1 MPAWPAIVRH
11 TGTMM
16 NDQCPCGAGQAYD
29 DCCGRFHRGEAS
41 PPTADALMRSRYSA
55 FAVGNVG
62 YLWETWHPRT
72 RPVQVILPEGGRWTG
87 LDVLSRSGGGVF
99 DTDGTVEFEAHYEI
113 AGQIGIERQN
123 SKFVRENRRWLYVGD
138 VPSVLESAER

>member
-1 MPAWPAIVRH
+1 
-11 TGTMM
+11 MM
-16 NDQCPCGAGQAYD
+16 NDQCPCGSGEAYD

-41 PPTADALMRSRYSA
+41 APTADALMRSRYSA

-72 RPVQVILPEGGRWTG
+72 RPAQVILPEGGRWTR
-87 LDVLSRSGGGVF
+87 LDVLGRSGGGMF

-113 AGQIGIERQN
+113 AGQIGVERQN
-123 SKFVRENRRWLYVGD
+123 SKFVRENKRWLYVSD
-138 VPSVLESAER
+138 VPSVLEPSDR